1 MLFCTSQSFSSV
13 MPTITKLHIRYI
25 LIASKNIFNLH
36 RPYDVPN
43 SHFSIYLQCSEH
55 FMVNDIWSEA
65 FFLSRFIISHNSKIY
80 SFHWVVNWEQKA
92 EHSQEIPLFGN
103 WVYQLGKCTH
113 RVVYVQNIFT
123 CVLDMNCQLKTVS
136 STQTFFFTPFSQI
149 KIKVGSCPSVSSSC
163 QETSTSSCK
172 TLEIVWKHIY
182 QLYIPFY
189 VYQCL
194 FIFR

>member
-13 MPTITKLHIRYI
+13 MPTITKLHIGYI
-25 LIASKNIFNLH
+25 LIASKNISNLH

-43 SHFSIYLQCSEH
+43 SRFSIYLQCFEH

-80 SFHWVVNWEQKA
+80 SLHWVVNWEQKA

-113 RVVYVQNIFT
+113 RVVFVQNTLT
-123 CVLDMNCQLKTVS
+123 CVLDFDKS
-136 STQTFFFTPFSQI
+136 SI
-149 KIKVGSCPSVSSSC
+149 I
-163 QETSTSSCK
+163 
-172 TLEIVWKHIY
+172 HIS
-182 QLYIPFY
+182 
-189 VYQCL
+189 
-194 FIFR
+194 